1 MLHQSKLFLAA
12 MATTITVCASA
23 QVTTSAVSGQVID
36 ETGQA
41 VIGAT
46 VLAVHE
52 PSGTQYG
59 AVTNMDGRYTIQ
71 GMRTGGP
78 YKIEISWR
86 MQKQTQEPRATFLR
100 KR

>member
-46 VLAVHE
+46 VLAVHDIPFKVCVPE
-52 PSGTQYG
+52 VRIKS
-59 AVTNMDGRYTIQ
+59 
-71 GMRTGGP
+71 
-78 YKIEISWR
+78 KSR
-86 MQKQTQEPRATFLR
+86 M
-100 KR
+100 

>member
-1 MLHQSKLFLAA
+1 MLHQSKLFMAA
-12 MATTITVCASA
+12 MATTISVCASA

-36 ETGQA
+36 ETGQP

-59 AVTNMDGRYTIQ
+59 AVTNQHGRTIYHS
-71 GMRTGGP
+71 R
-78 YKIEISWR
+78 YAYRRSV
-86 MQKQTQEPRATFLR
+86 
-100 KR
+100 